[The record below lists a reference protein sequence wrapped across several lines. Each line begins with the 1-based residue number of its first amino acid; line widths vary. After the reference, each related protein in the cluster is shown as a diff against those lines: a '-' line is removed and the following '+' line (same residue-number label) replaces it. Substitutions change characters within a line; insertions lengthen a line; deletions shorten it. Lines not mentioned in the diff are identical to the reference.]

1 MLRMRAL
8 VVVVLS
14 AASASAQVWNS
25 NAGGWNTGYG
35 TVYGSFGYAMA
46 TQNLYNTTQMQMQRL
61 MMRQAM
67 INQFGKEAVEKAERE
82 AKAGKPSTAP
92 QGLQVQAPP
101 PPAKHHGRFKPER
114 GSTVAKTI
122 ADGLGGTPEE
132 KKLIAELVSATKQ
145 AFEAQPETAAWKNN
159 IAGALTFFLLS
170 NVVVANDAPEPSD
183 ETSQALFQAF
193 NQALDGT
200 PDFAAMSNKDKQQ
213 LYETLIGFTG
223 LPLAI
228 YAEAKERGDAEEL
241 AQARALAKG
250 LLETVLKVDAAKV
263 KLP

>member
-1 MLRMRAL
+1 MRVLPL

-46 TQNLYNTTQMQMQRL
+46 TQNIYNTTQLQIQRL
-61 MMRQAM
+61 TMRAAM
-67 INQFGKEAVEKAERE
+67 IKQFGKEAVEKAERE
-82 AKAGKPSTAP
+82 AKTGKPSSAP

-101 PPAKHHGRFKPER
+101 PPAKNLGRFKPER
-114 GSTVAKTI
+114 GSKVAKTL
-122 ADGLGGTPEE
+122 AEGLGGSPEE
-132 KKLIAELVSATKQ
+132 KKLVAELVGTTKQ
-145 AFEAQPETAAWKNN
+145 AFEGQPEMTAWRNN
-159 IAGALTFFLLS
+159 VAGALAFFFIS

-183 ETSQALFQAF
+183 ASAEVIFQAF
-193 NQALDGT
+193 NQSLDGT
-200 PDFAAMSNKDKQQ
+200 PEFASMSNKDKQQ
-213 LYETLIGFTG
+213 LYETLLGFTG

-228 YAEAKERGDAEEL
+228 YTEAKERGDAEQL

-250 LLETVLKVDAAKV
+250 LLETVLKVDPAKV